1 MLWLPDASADVLNV
15 AFPPLSAFVPKIVAP
30 SLNVTVPVGVP
41 ESFGATTAVNVIGLP
56 EGAGFSDDD
65 KLVVVP
71 EVILKLTAS
80 AFSALPATSVLEK
93 RSLLAPADDTVN
105 GPV

>member
-15 AFPPLSAFVPKIVAP
+15 AFPPLSAFVPKIVVP

-56 EGAGFSDDD
+56 EGAGLSDDD
-65 KLVVVP
+65 TLVVVA
-71 EVILKLTAS
+71 EVILKFTVS
-80 AFSALPATSVLEK
+80 SFSWFPATS
-93 RSLLAPADDTVN
+93 SL
-105 GPV
+105 